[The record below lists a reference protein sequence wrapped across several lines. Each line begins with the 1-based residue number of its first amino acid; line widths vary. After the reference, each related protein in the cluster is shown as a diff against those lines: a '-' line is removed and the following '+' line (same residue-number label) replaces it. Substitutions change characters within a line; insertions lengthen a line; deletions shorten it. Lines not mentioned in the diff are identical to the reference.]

1 MTNEQAKREAKKR
14 WGDKFYIRN
23 GTHFSS
29 QERRDTAR
37 AESKEAKAE
46 IDAIEAEIKER
57 LSRLDWYQELRTRQR
72 ELHKKRDKAQGESMH
87 YRFNVGR
94 SNGMF
99 TTILGQGDTWE
110 QAFEAANGKHF

>member
-1 MTNEQAKREAKKR
+1 MTNSRAQKEAKRR
-14 WGDKFYIRN
+14 WGKDFYIRN
-23 GTHFSS
+23 GEHFSS
-29 QERRDTAR
+29 QDRRDAAR

-57 LSRLDWYQELRTRQR
+57 LSKLGWYQDLRTRQR
-72 ELHKKRDKAQGESMH
+72 ELYKKRDKAQGESMH
-87 YRFNVGR
+87 YRFSVGR

-110 QAFEAANGKHF
+110 QAFEAANGKSF